1 MRFRQ
6 VHLDFHNSDAIRH
19 IGDKFDE
26 KQFREALIK
35 GHVNSVTLFSKCHH
49 GFAYHPSK
57 ANEMH
62 PGLKFDLLEVQ
73 IKAAHSIGVKTPV
86 YLSAGID
93 EKYAK
98 THRDCVVRRK
108 DESTLWAPDFMTAG
122 YHKLCMNT
130 PYLDYLLAQIKEVV
144 ENYDADGVFL
154 DIAGVQP
161 CYCQYCVNRLINE
174 GKDPS
179 DETAVL
185 ELAEKVYLN
194 YTKRVRE
201 TIDSV
206 KEGLPVF
213 HNGGHIR
220 HGRRDLVFANTHL
233 ELESLPTGG
242 WGYDHFPVSAA
253 YVRTLGIEYLGM
265 TGKFHTSW
273 GEFGGFKHP
282 NALRY
287 EVSLSHAFGAAC
299 SVGDQ
304 LHPSGRMDMATY
316 ELIGKAYKELEEKEE
331 YAKNAVSIAD
341 IGVLSTEAVD
351 NYYKSKNFSTGIS
364 TKIGKSNTGC
374 ARILLEGKYLFNYID
389 LEEDFSKYK
398 ILILPDRI
406 VSDDYIADKLREYT
420 KNGGRILASGTS
432 GTGFA
437 GDFILNFGCEH
448 DGENEFCPS
457 YIRPGFE
464 IKDIAN
470 SAYVIYS
477 KGYKI
482 KNVKGT
488 VLCHCENPYFNRTAE
503 HFCSHQHTPNDPD
516 DIHPVAVAGKD
527 GIYIGYNIFE
537 EYAKKGSIV
546 TKELV
551 CSLIDMLLTDKT
563 VKTDLP
569 AQGIVQMSK
578 QDEKYI
584 VHLLY
589 ASPVKRGE
597 ATEVIE
603 DIVPIYDTTLRVK
616 LPQKPKKVCLAP
628 QNEDIEF
635 EYKNGRAEV
644 KIARFECHQ
653 MVVFC
658 C

>member
-1 MRFRQ
+1 MRTRQ
-6 VHLDFHNSDAIRH
+6 VHLDFHNSEAIKN
-19 IGDKFDE
+19 IGCDFDE
-26 KQFREALIK
+26 KEFRKALIK
-35 GHVNSVTLFSKCHH
+35 GHVNSVTIFSKFHH
-49 GFAYHPSK
+49 GWAYHPSK

-62 PGLKFDLLEVQ
+62 PGLNFDLLGAQ
-73 IKAAHSIGVKTPV
+73 IKAAHLIGIKTPV

-98 THRDCVVRRK
+98 AHRDCVVRRK
-108 DESTLWAPDFMTAG
+108 DETTIWAPDFMTAG

-130 PYLDYLLAQIKEVV
+130 PYLEILLAQIKEVV
-144 ENYDADGVFL
+144 ENYDADGIFL

-161 CYCQYCVNRLINE
+161 CYCGYCQEQLKKE
-174 GKDPS
+174 GKDPYDS
-179 DETAVL
+179 TAVL
-185 ELAEKVYLN
+185 ELAERVYAN

-206 KEGLPVF
+206 KPGLPVF

-253 YVRTLGIEYLGM
+253 YARTLGVEYLGM

-287 EVSLSHAFGAAC
+287 ETSLSLAFGAAC

-304 LHPSGRMDMATY
+304 LHPSGKPDMATY
-316 ELIGKAYKELEEKEE
+316 ELIGKAYSELEKKEE
-331 YAKNAVSIAD
+331 YAKDAVFIAD
-341 IGVLSTEAVD
+341 IGVLSTEAVE

-364 TKIGKSNTGC
+364 TKIGKSNAGC

-389 LEEDFSKYK
+389 LEEEFSKYK
-398 ILILPDRI
+398 VIILPDTI
-406 VSDDYIADKLREYT
+406 VADEYIKEKLKKYT
-420 KNGGRILASGTS
+420 ENGGKILASGLS
-432 GTGFA
+432 GTNGE
-437 GDFILNFGCEH
+437 GKFILDFGCSF

-464 IKDIAN
+464 INDIAN
-470 SAYVIYS
+470 SAYVVYS

-482 KNVKGT
+482 KDVTGKI
-488 VLCHCENPYFNRTAE
+488 LCDCENPYFNRTAE
-503 HFCSHQHTPNDPD
+503 HFCSHQHTPNNPSDSRP
-516 DIHPVAVAGKD
+516 IAVSGRD
-527 GIYIGYNIFE
+527 GIYIGYNVFE
-537 EYAKKGSIV
+537 EYALKGSITV
-546 TKELV
+546 KEIV
-551 CSLIDMLLTDKT
+551 CALLDMLLHDKT

-578 QDEKYI
+578 QGERYI

-597 ATEVIE
+597 QVEVIE
-603 DIVPIYDTTLRVK
+603 DILPVYNTALSVK
-616 LPQKPKKVCLAP
+616 LPEKPKRVYLAP
-628 QNEDIEF
+628 QNKDLAF
-635 EYKNGRAEV
+635 EYKGGRAV
-644 KIARFECHQ
+644 TVIDRFECHQ
-653 MVVFC
+653 IVIFS
-658 C
+658 